1 MSFLANFYWIVLP
14 FLPFD
19 LVLQFLIFSVKSPA
33 LQGIGLKGAIH
44 GRKES
49 LKEGFGKD

>member
-19 LVLQFLIFSVKSPA
+19 LVLQFFTLRVKYPVSQGLRFKKA
-33 LQGIGLKGAIH
+33 LN

-49 LKEGFGKD
+49 LKKGFGKD